1 MSESAMRARVRTSLA
16 LFLTVLVLGTT
27 PRAAGQEGA
36 GPGASEPASGAEAT
50 PPRAELVVRNRTL
63 AVFRSVV
70 AGYAPAERVELAQH
84 RIETLLRREGTGA
97 VEVKPAPEGSVVT
110 VDGALALTIA
120 RKDVDA
126 AAGEGTEATALQA
139 AAVLRKV
146 LEEAREA
153 RDVHALGVAAALAAG
168 VTAVYA
174 VLLWGLMH
182 ASRFLRARFVS
193 AARTRAHRLPIQN
206 VLLLDR
212 SRLRV
217 AMRRLVFAIFWA
229 LALLLTYAWISRI
242 LQLFPFTRPWG
253 ERLDGFLIDAAEGLA
268 EGILGAVP
276 ALLIAFAILLIA
288 RFATS
293 LLGRFFDRVA
303 AGRVT
308 LGWLD
313 ADTVR
318 PTRRLVM
325 IGVWLF
331 ALAMAYPYLP
341 GSNTEAFKGLSVLVG
356 LMVSIG
362 GASVVG
368 QALAGLILMYT
379 HTFRIGDY
387 VRVGECEGTV
397 VAMGMYQTR
406 IRTGLGDEL
415 TLPSSLVLG
424 SVTRNYS
431 RPVTGHGFVLDTTV
445 TIGYDVPW
453 RQVHAML
460 EEAAQRTPGLT
471 RAPAARV
478 YQTALSDFYVE
489 YRLVTLATMDSPR
502 SRAEALGAL
511 HEHIQDVFN
520 EHGVQIMS
528 PHYQLDPGHAK
539 VVPKERWYE
548 APAER
553 PQGPEGPGA

>member
-1 MSESAMRARVRTSLA
+1 MSESAMRARVRASLA
-16 LFLTVLVLGTT
+16 LVLAALVLATT
-27 PRAAGQEGA
+27 P
-36 GPGASEPASGAEAT
+36 PASGQPKAGPPEPAAASEAEAA
-50 PPRAELVVRNRTL
+50 PLPRAELVVRNRTL
-63 AVFRSVV
+63 AVFRTVV
-70 AGYAPAERVELAQH
+70 AGYSPVERAELARH
-84 RIETLLRREGTGA
+84 RIETLLRRQGPGVVEMHPALEGA
-97 VEVKPAPEGSVVT
+97 AVT
-110 VDGALALTIA
+110 VDGALAFTLTSRDLDA
-120 RKDVDA
+120 DGDDGPDA
-126 AAGEGTEATALQA
+126 AAKA
-139 AAVLRKV
+139 AGDLRRV
-146 LEEAREA
+146 IAEAREA
-153 RDVHALGVAAALAAG
+153 RDPHALGVAAALAAG
-168 VTAVYA
+168 VTVVYA
-174 VLLWGLMH
+174 VLLWALLR
-182 ASRFLRARFVS
+182 ASHFVGARFVS
-193 AARTRAHRLPIQN
+193 AASTHAHRLPMGR
-206 VLLLDR
+206 VLMFDR
-212 SRLRV
+212 SRVRRIV
-217 AMRRLVFAIFWA
+217 RRLVIGGFWA

-253 ERLDGFLIDAAEGLA
+253 ERLDGFLIAAAEGIVG
-268 EGILGAVP
+268 GILGAVP
-276 ALLIAFAILLIA
+276 ALLIALAILLIA

-293 LLGRFFDRVA
+293 LMQRFFDHVE
-303 AGRVT
+303 AGRIT

-313 ADTVR
+313 ADTVG
-318 PTRRLVM
+318 PTRRLVT

-331 ALAMAYPYLP
+331 AFAMAYPYLP

-397 VAMGMYQTR
+397 VSMGVYQTR
-406 IRTGLGDEL
+406 IRTGLGEEL

-431 RPVTGHGFVLDTTV
+431 RPERGHGFVLDTVV

-460 EEAAQRTPGLT
+460 QEAALRTAGLA
-471 RAPAARV
+471 RDPHARV

-489 YRLVTLATMDSPR
+489 YRLVTVATMDTPR

-528 PHYQLDPGHAK
+528 PHYQVDPNEVK
-539 VVPKERWYE
+539 VVPKARWFE
-548 APAER
+548 APARR
-553 PQGPEGPGA
+553 PEEGA